1 VRNCVGLLSEHVD
14 PTTGTLW
21 GNFPQTYSMVGIIT
35 TAGRLSRRWE
45 DEV

>member
-1 VRNCVGLLSEHVD
+1 MLIRRIEPVSGS
-14 PTTGTLW
+14 LW

-35 TAGRLSRRWE
+35 TATRLSRRWE